1 MDYSR
6 FHLIEMLQRL
16 KNRIHS
22 LKRIHADGE
31 YYIEADKVIRAINE
45 LISEL
50 KGEQE

>member
-6 FHLIEMLQRL
+6 FHLIEMLHRL
-16 KNRIHS
+16 ENRIHS